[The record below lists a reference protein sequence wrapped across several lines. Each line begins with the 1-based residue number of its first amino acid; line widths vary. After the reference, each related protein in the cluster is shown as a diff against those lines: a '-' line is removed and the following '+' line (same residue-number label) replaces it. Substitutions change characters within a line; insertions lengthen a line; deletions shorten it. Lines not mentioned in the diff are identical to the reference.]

1 MQIQLINGYY
11 IERDKRNYTL
21 KQNYWGKT
29 KEGKNKEFTKICGHH
44 HDLEGAVKEFLTINQ
59 IAEMS
64 KLSLDLMQYVKM
76 VEESN
81 KNAVRAIASVSE
93 QALKQMGE

>member
-29 KEGKNKEFTKICGHH
+29 REGENKEFTKNYGHH
-44 HDLEGAVKEFLTINQ
+44 QDLEGAVKEFLTINQ

-64 KLSLDLMQYVKM
+64 KLSVDLMQYARM
-76 VEESN
+76 VEDSN
-81 KNAVRAIASVSE
+81 RNAIRAIQSVIE
-93 QALKQMGE
+93 GRMRV

>member
-21 KQNYWGKT
+21 KQRYQGKS
-29 KEGKNKEFTKICGHH
+29 KETVKIISHH
-44 HDLEGAVKEFLTINQ
+44 QDLEGAVKAFLTINQ
-59 IAEMS
+59 VSEMS
-64 KLSLDLMQYVKM
+64 KLSLDLMQYARM

-81 KNAVRAIASVSE
+81 RNAVRAIQSVIE
-93 QALKQMGE
+93 GR